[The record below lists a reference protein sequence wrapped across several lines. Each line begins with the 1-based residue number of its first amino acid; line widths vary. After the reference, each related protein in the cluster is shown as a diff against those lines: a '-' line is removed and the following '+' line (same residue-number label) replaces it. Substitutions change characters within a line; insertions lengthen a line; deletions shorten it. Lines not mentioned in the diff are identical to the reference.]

1 MRYVKTP
8 YMLHTRPVCIVQ
20 GGPPYMSWRPSLHFI
35 QGVYAWKSS
44 APDRWC
50 PKGSQM
56 LPVFSKRL
64 LNLYKLT

>member
-1 MRYVKTP
+1 MRYVNTP
-8 YMLHTRPVCIVQ
+8 YMLHTRP
-20 GGPPYMSWRPSLHFI
+20 SLHLI
-35 QGVYAWKSS
+35 QGVYAWKTG

-64 LNLYKLT
+64 LNLHKLT